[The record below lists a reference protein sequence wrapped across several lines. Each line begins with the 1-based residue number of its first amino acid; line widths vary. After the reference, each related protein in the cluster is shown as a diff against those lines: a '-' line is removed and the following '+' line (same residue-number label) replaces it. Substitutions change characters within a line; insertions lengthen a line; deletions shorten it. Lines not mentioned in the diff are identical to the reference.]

1 MSTAAGKMSIFC
13 PSCGKNLTVPLSAAG
28 KKGRCPSCSHIFLLE
43 APPSPIDPEPLPEL
57 APLQNDPLGD
67 VNVSDYPLQAL
78 PPQTF
83 ATPAP
88 SAPNPYAPPAASSRS
103 RDGGSS
109 SFLENVWESGMLGGL
124 ALMLFSAVWFVGA
137 LVLADRLYPY
147 LPILFAIGLF
157 RFCRGLGNL
166 F

>member
-67 VNVSDYPLQAL
+67 VNVSDYRLQAL
-78 PPQTF
+78 PSQTF

-103 RDGGSS
+103 RDRGSS
-109 SFLENVWESGMLGGL
+109 SFLENVWESGMFGGL
-124 ALMLFSAVWFVGA
+124 AMMVIAVVWFFGA
-137 LVLADRLYPY
+137 LVFADRIYFYP
-147 LPILFAIGLF
+147 PILFIIGLV
-157 RFCRGLGNL
+157 RFFQGLGNL

>member
-1 MSTAAGKMSIFC
+1 MSAAAEKMLAYC

-67 VNVSDYPLQAL
+67 VDVSDYTLQAL
-78 PPQTF
+78 PPQAF
-83 ATPAP
+83 AAPAP
-88 SAPNPYAPPAASSRS
+88 SAPNPYAPPSISSRRQASS
-103 RDGGSS
+103 GQG
-109 SFLENVWESGMLGGL
+109 FIEKLWESGMFGGL
-124 ALMLFSAVWFVGA
+124 AMMVIAIVWFFGA
-137 LVLADRLYPY
+137 LVFADRIYFYP
-147 LPILFAIGLF
+147 PILFIIGLV
-157 RFCRGLGNL
+157 RFFQGLGNL